1 MLDSSR
7 LLEVY
12 PPRLKIMQR
21 KGPERAT
28 ASDPLTNYY
37 TLADYYVLSTSV
49 SAIETQLSYRQ

>member
-7 LLEVY
+7 LVY

-37 TLADYYVLSTSV
+37 TLADYQVLRTINFS
-49 SAIETQLSYRQ
+49 QRN